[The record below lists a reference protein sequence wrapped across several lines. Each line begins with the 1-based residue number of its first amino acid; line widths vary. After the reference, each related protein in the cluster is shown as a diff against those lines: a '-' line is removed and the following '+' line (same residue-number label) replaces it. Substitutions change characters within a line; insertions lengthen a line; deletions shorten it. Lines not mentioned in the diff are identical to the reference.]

1 MSKCVRLMPPPVAL
15 GRNRRAC
22 PKTMREAR
30 LCVMLNE
37 FLATLKYHECEA
49 LAYLASSL
57 ITPIQPATL
66 VTTPVFDTF

>member
-1 MSKCVRLMPPPVAL
+1 MRLMPPPVAL
-15 GRNRRAC
+15 GRNSKTC
-22 PKTMREAR
+22 PTTMREAR
-30 LCVMLNE
+30 LCIMLNG

-57 ITPIQPATL
+57 ITPVQPATL